1 MAANKK
7 RKNENPHI
15 GSSLND
21 VIREAKK
28 SPEFRKAWE
37 EQEEYFKLLKMM
49 ISARKKSGITQKEL
63 AGRLGIKQPV
73 LSRLEHGAYNNASF
87 ATIVN
92 IAHALGY
99 RLEVKMKPRKAA

>member
-1 MAANKK
+1 MATNKYRNK
-7 RKNENPHI
+7 ENPHA
-15 GSSLND
+15 GSSLKD
-21 VIREAKK
+21 VIKDAKK

-37 EQEEYFKLLKMM
+37 EQEEYFRLLEMM
-49 ISARKKSGITQKEL
+49 VSARKKSGITQEEL

-87 ATIVN
+87 STIVN

-99 RLEVKMKPRKAA
+99 RLEVKMKPKKAA